1 MTATMTRKVSF
12 GLILTMMLALMFA
25 FMSPM
30 ESHAT
35 AAADATSNKGD
46 DIGGVGVSVTNGKL
60 SITGN
65 SNFSNGGTESAWNSL
80 FTKYRTFIVGISGI
94 GAISMIVFFV
104 IQFMKLGASAGNPQ
118 ARSQALTGVLWT
130 GLAAAGLG
138 AVTIVVGFFYNS
150 VK

>member
-12 GLILTMMLALMFA
+12 GLILTMMLTLMFA

-35 AAADATSNKGD
+35 AAPPATSAGD
-46 DIGGVGVSVTNGKL
+46 DIGGVKVEVTNGKL
-60 SITGN
+60 NISGN
-65 SNFSNGGTESAWNSL
+65 TNFSNGGTDSAWNAL
-80 FTKYRTFIVGISGI
+80 FTKYRSFIVGISGI

-118 ARSQALTGVLWT
+118 ARSQALAGVLWT
-130 GLAAAGLG
+130 GIAAAGLG

-150 VK
+150 IK